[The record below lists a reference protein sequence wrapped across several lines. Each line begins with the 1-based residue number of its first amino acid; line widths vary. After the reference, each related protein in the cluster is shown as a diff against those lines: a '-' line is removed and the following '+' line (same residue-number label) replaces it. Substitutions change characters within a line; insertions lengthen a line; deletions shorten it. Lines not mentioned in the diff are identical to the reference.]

1 MVRGR
6 PGLGAAAGRA
16 GLAEASW
23 GGGAA
28 PPRAEAS
35 TRKDSASAP
44 KIQSERV
51 ATRRPGEGVRPR
63 LCMSYQGESAVG
75 GGAGKMLEVLVLKVS
90 EREVPGP
97 GR

>member
-1 MVRGR
+1 M
-6 PGLGAAAGRA
+6 
-16 GLAEASW
+16 
-23 GGGAA
+23 
-28 PPRAEAS
+28 
-35 TRKDSASAP
+35 
-44 KIQSERV
+44 
-51 ATRRPGEGVRPR
+51 RPR